1 MPATADLIADEFD
14 TAIKGAIASGRY
26 RSEKEIVTAA
36 LRLWRERE
44 EKLNLLWDA
53 IDAGL
58 ADLERGDRYP
68 ADEVFREI
76 RENAA
81 TGQGIR
87 TSTPKA

>member
-14 TAIKGAIASGRY
+14 TAIKDAIASGRY
-26 RSEKEIVTAA
+26 RSEREIVTAA
-36 LRLWRERE
+36 LRMWRERE
-44 EKLNLLWDA
+44 EKLNLLRDE

-81 TGQGIR
+81 R
-87 TSTPKA
+87 KKEARS

>member
-1 MPATADLIADEFD
+1 MKATINQIPAEFD
-14 TAIKGAIASGRY
+14 TAFKDAIASGRY
-26 RSEKEIVTAA
+26 RSEDEIVTAA

-44 EKLNLLWDA
+44 EKLNLLRDA

-81 TGQGIR
+81 R
-87 TSTPKA
+87 KKEARS